1 MTKCFVTAIL
11 LCSPLLQA
19 RLTRIVVEARSAAGN
34 RETVTGHF
42 FGELDPGSTHNSII
56 TDLNFAPRNAN
67 GKVEY
72 SATFAISKPV
82 DMAQANGVLFYSVPN
97 RGNGAPAPTAPGE
110 VSVVSGWQGDL
121 TPGLNRQTI
130 SVPIARNPDGSP
142 LTGPVFERFINMAPG
157 TSTLPFVSLLYQR
170 PVSLDTSQASLIRRS
185 SPTAQPVT
193 VPASDWAFADCTS
206 TPFPGTPD
214 PAKICAKAGFSPA
227 FAYELVFTAKD
238 PLVLGIG
245 YAATRDLNSFLRYGD
260 KDDEGNA
267 NPVAKSIRWALAR
280 GTSQS
285 GNFIRSFIHLGFN
298 QDETDRI
305 VWDGVNPHIAA
316 RQLALNYR
324 FAVAGGTAGLYEP
337 GSDGVVWWSP
347 YADSTRNREKAGL
360 LSRCSV
366 TRSCPKVIET
376 FGGVEF
382 WYLRES
388 ADLVGTDAKSDIPL
402 PPNVRRYFLPATSH
416 GGGPGGF
423 NVAGTHNK
431 TCVLPLN
438 PNPETETM
446 RALSSAL
453 IEWVTTGTEP
463 PPSRYPRL
471 EKGELVSAAG
481 FSPIASAPS
490 PDGLVN
496 SIYDF
501 DFGPLLRYN
510 DLSGVITKQ
519 PPTIRKVIP
528 TLVPKVDEDGM
539 DIGGVPSVLR
549 QAPLGSYLG
558 WNVTA
563 AGFDQGRI
571 CGLLGGYVPFAQTKA
586 ERLASGDARLSLE
599 ERYATHQG
607 YVAVVRKAADEAV
620 AERFLLPAD
629 AAKLIAEASAS
640 KVLTA
645 PTLSLR

>member
-1 MTKCFVTAIL
+1 MVTKWLVAVTL
-11 LCSPLLQA
+11 LGCPLLQA
-19 RLTRIVVEARSAAGN
+19 RLTRIVIEARVAADI

-42 FGELDPGSTHNSII
+42 FGELDPASTHNSII

-82 DMAQANGVLFYSVPN
+82 DMSNANGVLFYSVPN
-97 RGNGAPAPTAPGE
+97 RGNGTPAPTAPGE

-121 TPGLNRQTI
+121 TPAPNRQTI
-130 SVPIARNPDGSP
+130 NVPIARNPDGAP

-157 TSTLPFVSLLYQR
+157 TTTLPFVSLLYQR
-170 PVSLDTSQASLIRRS
+170 PLSLNTSQASLLQRS
-185 SPTAQPVT
+185 STTAQAVP

-206 TPFPGTPD
+206 TLFPGTPD
-214 PAKICAKAGFSPA
+214 PTKICAKAGFNPA

-245 YAATRDLNSFLRYGD
+245 YAATRDLNSFLRYSD
-260 KDDEGNA
+260 KDDEGNP
-267 NPVAKSIRWALAR
+267 NPVAKRIRWAVAR

-298 QDETDRI
+298 QDESDRI

-324 FAVAGGTAGLYEP
+324 FAVAGGAAGLNEP

-360 LSRCSV
+360 LSRCTV
-366 TRSCPKVIET
+366 TRTCPKVIET
-376 FGGVEF
+376 FGSVEF

-388 ADLVGTDAKSDIPL
+388 ADLVGTDAKSDIPV

-423 NVAGTHNK
+423 NVAGAHSK

-446 RALSSAL
+446 RAITLAL
-453 IEWVTTGTEP
+453 IEWVTSGTEP
-463 PPSRYPRL
+463 PPSRYPKL
-471 EKGELVSAAG
+471 EKGELVPAAG
-481 FSPIASAPS
+481 FSAIAGAPS
-490 PDGLVN
+490 PNGLVN
-496 SIYDF
+496 LIYDF
-501 DFGPLLRYN
+501 DFGPMLRYN

-519 PPTIRKVIP
+519 PPAIRKVIP
-528 TLVPKVDEDGM
+528 TLVPQVDEDGM

-563 AGFDQGRI
+563 AGFDKCRI
-571 CGLLGGYVPFAQTKA
+571 CGLSGGYVPFAATKA
-586 ERLASGDARLSLE
+586 ERLVSGDTRLSLE

-607 YVAVVRKAADEAV
+607 YVVIVRKAADEAV

-640 KVLTA
+640 KVLTHTRY
-645 PTLSLR
+645 P